1 MATFTIRLSQDAIWT
16 NQGTWTFAI
25 EGGVSVTGTINTSSP
40 TTDKLLEFDVPL
52 VTAVG
57 DVVTVE
63 YAPGNLRKAS
73 SDPGEDLMEPFGPVP
88 ITNCLNIPATQ
99 FVAKAISTTEI
110 ELTWTD
116 PADLTGYED
125 YILKRDG
132 VEIGTPAPGSQPVT
146 DSGLTQNKTYSYTLQ
161 TRANGEDIGD
171 PLVDSDTTFPDV
183 PSTVDGWALEDGSG
197 LWALEDGSGV
207 WILE

>member
-1 MATFTIRLSQDAIWT
+1 MATFTIRLYQDAIWT

-73 SDPGEDLMEPFGPVP
+73 SDPGEDLMEPFGLSRLLLLRKLERKG
-88 ITNCLNIPATQ
+88 IWEISETAR
-99 FVAKAISTTEI
+99 KAE
-110 ELTWTD
+110 
-116 PADLTGYED
+116 
-125 YILKRDG
+125 
-132 VEIGTPAPGSQPVT
+132 
-146 DSGLTQNKTYSYTLQ
+146 N
-161 TRANGEDIGD
+161 RARK
-171 PLVDSDTTFPDV
+171 P
-183 PSTVDGWALEDGSG
+183 
-197 LWALEDGSGV
+197 
-207 WILE
+207 